1 MIGSTGWDALVNQIG
16 AIAVATIAGVATLIA
31 TLHNGRKIGRPNG
44 QGNVV
49 EMSETILREVGESRK
64 EVGELRGEVGAL
76 KGAFD
81 ERTHRLDTFQTE
93 LDAHTLRIGRVEGAL
108 EALK

>member
-1 MIGSTGWDALVNQIG
+1 VNAPAGWEALVIQLG
-16 AIAVATIAGVATLIA
+16 AIAVATVGAIGAIN
-31 TLHNGRKIGRPNG
+31 NGRTLGRPNG

-49 EMSETILREVGESRK
+49 EMGETTLREVRESRK

-81 ERTHRLDTFQTE
+81 ERTHRLDTFQT
-93 LDAHTLRIGRVEGAL
+93 
-108 EALK
+108 